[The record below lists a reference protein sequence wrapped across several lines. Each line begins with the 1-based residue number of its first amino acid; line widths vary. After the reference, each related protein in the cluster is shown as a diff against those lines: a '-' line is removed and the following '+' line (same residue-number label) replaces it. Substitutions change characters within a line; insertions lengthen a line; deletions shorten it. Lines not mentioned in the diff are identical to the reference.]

1 MTAVL
6 LVMHGFNWIN
16 LKHKKM
22 EGGGGEI
29 KIPLESAVK
38 GVGNVSLSGATCSI
52 RVVPS
57 AGVGNTGIAGTT
69 NKIVRRFHGKLP

>member
-1 MTAVL
+1 
-6 LVMHGFNWIN
+6 
-16 LKHKKM
+16 M

-57 AGVGNTGIAGTT
+57 AGVGNTGIA
-69 NKIVRRFHGKLP
+69 RA

>member
-1 MTAVL
+1 
-6 LVMHGFNWIN
+6 
-16 LKHKKM
+16 M

-57 AGVGNTGIAGTT
+57 AGGEAQPGPSLQNDNMDSFGSGNART
-69 NKIVRRFHGKLP
+69 

>member
-1 MTAVL
+1 
-6 LVMHGFNWIN
+6 
-16 LKHKKM
+16 M

-57 AGVGNTGIAGTT
+57 AGVGNTGIAGDYKQ
-69 NKIVRRFHGKLP
+69 NSKKIPWELTLEMFATSQEIT